1 MAYVVG
7 FLAVL
12 NLVELFLA
20 GNAHI
25 DPVWLWRWFEG
36 FWTVRY
42 TVRRVVELMK
52 KNPSLTFV
60 FSSAIM
66 YEWLEEC
73 EPQLFE
79 EVKRLVR
86 EGRWIPV
93 GGWIVEPDCN
103 IPCGESYVRHAIY
116 GKSYFKEKLG
126 FDVTIGYNIDSF
138 GHNASLP
145 QILRKTGYKYYI
157 FMRPGGHEKNLP
169 SLIFWWES
177 PDGSRILA
185 YRHPVSYTVSNGELY
200 RVLKNSVANPP
211 IPALLIL
218 FGAGDHG
225 GGPTENDIEAVRK
238 ASEEVGDGRVAF
250 ANPEE
255 FFKRILELYQN
266 IPVVRDELQHHAS
279 GCYSVLSEVKALN
292 RRAENMVMAAERM
305 SVLAYVTSGL
315 EYPRERLR
323 RGWKLIL
330 LCQFH
335 DILAGTCIPEAYW
348 DVRNIYGESLN
359 IAYEVLNLAVQRVSS
374 QIDTSSGR
382 SLVVFNPTGVRAV
395 FPVEVEPWPTDYSL
409 VDGGGKPIPVQTVH
423 PSSTAGLKRGLFVA
437 DVPSLGYKTYRL
449 VEGDK
454 PPQEFEGVLRAS
466 HGRIENDYLIVE
478 LDQENGAIKMLYDK
492 RLGINVFNGYGAS
505 PVVLKD
511 EGDTWGHGISKFRFE
526 EGRFGGAEVSL
537 VESGPV
543 RATVRVKTSYRNST
557 IWQYFSLYRGLDF
570 LDVRVRVDWREKHR
584 MLKLSFPVN
593 LEESTA
599 TYEIPYG
606 VIVRPAN
613 GEEEPGQRWVDVS
626 GKYHTLNRELEYGLT
641 VINDSK
647 YGFDVYGSEIRMS
660 VLRSPPY
667 AQHDPHK
674 VDPRFEDYPYIDQ
687 GEQNF
692 RYILLPHLNSWM
704 ENFHRIFELSE
715 ILNSGF
721 FYVFEEQH
729 SGPMPGELSLVEV
742 DPSDVALSVVKLAED
757 SDDVVVRIVEYT
769 GRSRTARVK
778 STVLGRDLNVH
789 LKPFEIKTLRI
800 PLNREKPI
808 VECDLIEKSLI

>member
-1 MAYVVG
+1 M
-7 FLAVL
+7 L
-12 NLVELFLA
+12 NLVEVFLA

-36 FWTVRY
+36 LWTVRY
-42 TVRRVVELMK
+42 TVRRIVELM

-73 EPQLFE
+73 EPEFFE

-93 GGWIVEPDCN
+93 GGWVVEPDCN
-103 IPCGESYVRHAIY
+103 IPCGESYIRHALY

-126 FDVTIGYNIDSF
+126 FEVKIGYNIDSF

-145 QILRKTGYKYYI
+145 QILRKSGYEYYI
-157 FMRPGGHEKNLP
+157 FMRPGPHEKALP
-169 SLIFWWES
+169 SPVFWWES

-185 YRHPVSYTVSNGELY
+185 YRHPVGYTVSGEELY
-200 RVLKNSVANPP
+200 RVIKSIIANPQMS
-211 IPALLIL
+211 AVLIL

-225 GGPTENDIEAVRK
+225 GGPTEKDIEAIRK
-238 ASEEVGDGRVAF
+238 ASEESVGCKVIF

-255 FFKRILELYQN
+255 FFKRVLE
-266 IPVVRDELQHHAS
+266 IHRDVPIVKDELQHHAS

-292 RRAENMVMAAERM
+292 RRAESIIMAAEKM
-305 SVLAYVTSGL
+305 SVLAYATCGL
-315 EYPRERLR
+315 DYPRSKLKRS
-323 RGWKLIL
+323 WKLIL
-330 LCQFH
+330 FCQFH

-359 IAYEVLNLAVQRVSS
+359 IAYEILNLATQRISS
-374 QIDTSSGR
+374 KIDTSIGK
-382 SLVVFNPTGVRAV
+382 SLVVFNPTCVQTR
-395 FPVEVEPWPTDYSL
+395 FPVEVEPWPIGYSL
-409 VDGGGKPIPVQTVH
+409 IDEDEKPIPIQMIR
-423 PSSTAGLKRGLFVA
+423 PSSTAGLKRALFIA
-437 DVPSLGYKTYRL
+437 DIPSLGYKAYKL

-454 PPQEFEGVLRAS
+454 TPQEFEGVLKAS
-466 HGRIENDYLIVE
+466 DGMMENDYFIVE
-478 LDQENGAIKMLYDK
+478 FDMENGAIKKLYDK
-492 RLGINVFNGYGAS
+492 RLNVNIFNGYGAS
-505 PVVLKD
+505 PIVLKD
-511 EGDTWGHGISKFRFE
+511 EGDTWGHGISKFKFE
-526 EGRFGGAEVSL
+526 EGRFGNAELSI
-537 VESGPV
+537 VESGPI
-543 RATVRVKTSYRNST
+543 RATLRVKTSYRNST

-570 LDVRVRVDWREKHR
+570 IEVKVRVDWREKNR

-613 GEEEPGQRWVDVS
+613 GEEEPGQRWIDVS
-626 GKYHTLNRELEYGLT
+626 GRLHASNRDVNYGLT

-647 YGFDVYGSEIRMS
+647 YGFDVYGSEIRIS
-660 VLRSPPY
+660 VIRSPPY

-674 VDPRFEDYPYIDQ
+674 VDPKFDDYPYIDQ

-692 RYILLPHLNSWM
+692 KYILLSHLNNCWTN
-704 ENFHRIFELSE
+704 NFNRIFELAE
-715 ILNSGF
+715 MLNTGL
-721 FYVFEEQH
+721 FYVFEEPH
-729 SGPMPGELSLVEV
+729 IGYMPN
-742 DPSDVALSVVKLAED
+742 ALSMLEISPSEVAISTVKLAED
-757 SDDVVVRIVEYT
+757 SDDVIVRLVEYT
-769 GRSRTARVK
+769 GKDHTVRLK

-789 LKPFEIKTLRI
+789 IKQFEIKTLRI
-800 PLNREKPI
+800 PLDRGKPI
-808 VECDLIEKSLI
+808 VECDLVENLLS